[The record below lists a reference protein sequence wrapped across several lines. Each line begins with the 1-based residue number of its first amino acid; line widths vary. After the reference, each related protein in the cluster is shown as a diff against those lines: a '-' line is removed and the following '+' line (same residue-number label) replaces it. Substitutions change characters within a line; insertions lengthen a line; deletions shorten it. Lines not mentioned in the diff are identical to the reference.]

1 MQDEITVS
9 LSSCFHQIPLSAG
22 IATRFHCQQE
32 LPPDSTVSR
41 TTFHCQQELPP
52 DSTVSRTTFHCQQEL
67 PPDSTVSRNATALYE
82 AITLMLNAQETA
94 ADR

>member
-52 DSTVSRTTFHCQQEL
+52 DSTVSR
-67 PPDSTVSRNATALYE
+67 NATALYE

>member
-52 DSTVSRTTFHCQQEL
+52 DSTVSR
-67 PPDSTVSRNATALYE
+67 NATALYE
-82 AITLMLNAQETA
+82 AITLMVNAQETA